1 MSARRIVSTLI
12 LGAWLLSSLPSCG
25 RKETSQPTTPSA
37 QIAKEEPPFEIA
49 APFPA
54 LRIPQEIELLSES
67 LTNAFQVF
75 ANKVFIRDWSG
86 VAEFLH
92 PEFRG
97 QDPFGAP
104 RGESAPLALG
114 AVERHFEA
122 AEAPVVDKAGFLAS
136 FEGHIGGWRRLEESL
151 WKVRAAEFERA
162 DRPTWGRVQFAAHMV
177 GITTDTG
184 RELIELQ
191 GLARVQRV
199 GKGWQVSGLQLTG
212 VATISGGRE
221 LFTDV
226 TRAAGVHHE
235 GVRYGRPGNDSDG
248 WNGIAC
254 HDVNGDGIWD
264 VFVPSPD
271 RSFLYLG
278 QPGGGFTEAAAEA
291 GLATSYG
298 GTTPLFFDFENDGD
312 PDLLVGHVGWRDIR
326 NKGGGQSLR
335 AYRNDGSGH
344 FEEVTEQLGL
354 EDVRVAAFGLT
365 ALDGDGDGFLDVYVS
380 AYGRMGYLRNDSWIE
395 ASNGESDLYLRNIAG
410 ARFQDQ
416 SKAAGISDRGW
427 SYGGVSG
434 DFDEDGDPDVYVVT
448 TFGSNLLW
456 INRGD
461 GTFENL
467 ATDRGVS
474 LRGNSMGVSVGDPNR
489 DGHLDLFLTN
499 PSSNTGRRVLAR
511 FEEDKREGAYESLA
525 RMAGGNL
532 LLEGNGKGGFRVVE
546 KAGGA
551 GSAGWAWGQAVVDLD
566 LDGNQD
572 VYCVNGF
579 VTGDIPRDT

>member
-1 MSARRIVSTLI
+1 M
-12 LGAWLLSSLPSCG
+12 
-25 RKETSQPTTPSA
+25 SQPTTPSA

-49 APFPA
+49 ARLFRPCASCRRSESRFH
-54 LRIPQEIELLSES
+54 ES
-67 LTNAFQVF
+67 LTNASRFSRTRCSSAIGAAV
-75 ANKVFIRDWSG
+75 
-86 VAEFLH
+86 EFLH

-104 RGESAPLALG
+104 RGESARRWPRRGGAPLRSG
-114 AVERHFEA
+114 PKHRWWIR
-122 AEAPVVDKAGFLAS
+122 PVSRFAQ
-136 FEGHIGGWRRLEESL
+136 GHIGGWRRLEESL

-298 GTTPLFFDFENDGD
+298 GTTPLFFDFE
-312 PDLLVGHVGWRDIR
+312 
-326 NKGGGQSLR
+326 
-335 AYRNDGSGH
+335 
-344 FEEVTEQLGL
+344 E
-354 EDVRVAAFGLT
+354 
-365 ALDGDGDGFLDVYVS
+365 
-380 AYGRMGYLRNDSWIE
+380 
-395 ASNGESDLYLRNIAG
+395 
-410 ARFQDQ
+410 
-416 SKAAGISDRGW
+416 
-427 SYGGVSG
+427 
-434 DFDEDGDPDVYVVT
+434 
-448 TFGSNLLW
+448 
-456 INRGD
+456 
-461 GTFENL
+461 
-467 ATDRGVS
+467 
-474 LRGNSMGVSVGDPNR
+474 
-489 DGHLDLFLTN
+489 
-499 PSSNTGRRVLAR
+499 RRR
-511 FEEDKREGAYESLA
+511 PGP
-525 RMAGGNL
+525 
-532 LLEGNGKGGFRVVE
+532 
-546 KAGGA
+546 AGGA
-551 GSAGWAWGQAVVDLD
+551 RRLARHPQQRRWAVAARACTATTAAGTSKRSQSRWASRTCAWRRLA
-566 LDGNQD
+566 
-572 VYCVNGF
+572 
-579 VTGDIPRDT
+579 